1 VRRTPTLNADDI
13 RTLRGDRIRQARKQR
28 GYSQDQLAYLVDVSR
43 VTVSMWE
50 TGKAE
55 PTTDNEIRLA
65 DALGVA
71 WTTLFTVEGAA

>member
-13 RTLRGDRIRQARKQR
+13 RTLRGDRIRQARRHR
-28 GYSQDQLAYLVDVSR
+28 GYSQDQLAVLVDVSR

-50 TGKAE
+50 TGKAR
-55 PTTDNEIRLA
+55 PTTENELALA

-71 WTTLFTVEGAA
+71 WTHLFNGETA